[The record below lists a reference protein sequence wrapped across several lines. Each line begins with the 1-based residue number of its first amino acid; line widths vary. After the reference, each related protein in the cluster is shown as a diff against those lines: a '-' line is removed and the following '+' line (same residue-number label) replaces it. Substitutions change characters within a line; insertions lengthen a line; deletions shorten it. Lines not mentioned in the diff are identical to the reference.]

1 MDPLIKSPFGGAAA
15 PPIPPGTVSML
26 TFPHCCSSG
35 ERKRSTQG
43 PNFTASYVRVYALK
57 GGDTFAVSEL
67 QFWDTSGK
75 LISVNT
81 PTYGPEPLV
90 TNGEFAP
97 EGHSSTDKS
106 YAFILPPC
114 QKDKGGGGHSQARYA
129 RPRRLRRRPL

>member
-1 MDPLIKSPFGGAAA
+1 MPAHHAVEQAEVRQRNETGR
-15 PPIPPGTVSML
+15 
-26 TFPHCCSSG
+26 
-35 ERKRSTQG
+35 ERET
-43 PNFTASYVRVYALK
+43 
-57 GGDTFAVSEL
+57 AVSEL